1 MKTFA
6 KANGNLKNCPS
17 LGRGTSNAVAE
28 GVSYVYKGVPLG
40 KASLITVP
48 LTEEGQAKRR
58 EFPYVYKGVPLGKA
72 SLITVPLTEEGR
84 AVYGGGSSP
93 IFTNEH
99 R

>member
-48 LTEEGQAKRR
+48 LTEEGQA
-58 EFPYVYKGVPLGKA
+58 
-72 SLITVPLTEEGR
+72 
-84 AVYGGGSSP
+84 VYGGGSSHT
-93 IFTNEH
+93 FTKEY